1 MSTFIE
7 IPISKLSTDTLLID
21 KTFYNKGSDNIL
33 YMINNS
39 KYLVII
45 FSLLSLF
52 TIFLSQSYLFVV
64 FANIC
69 FSLFG
74 YYSLK
79 KVRKFDF
86 SLYFCFLSISNFISF
101 TSQIVM
107 LSNFSYDFITV
118 FFIVIFML
126 IQLGILFYLYLLLY
140 EFRKY
145 TDNELELLA
154 N

>member
-1 MSTFIE
+1 MSTILE
-7 IPISKLSTDTLLID
+7 IQRSKVSTDTLLIGE
-21 KTFYNKGSDNIL
+21 TFYNKGSDNIL

-39 KYLVII
+39 KYLVMI

-52 TIFLSQSYLFVV
+52 TIFLSQSYLFVI

-74 YYSLK
+74 YFSLK

-86 SLYFCFLSISNFISF
+86 TLYFCFLSISNFISF

-107 LSNFSYDFITV
+107 LSNFSYDFVTV
-118 FFIVIFML
+118 FFIIIFML
-126 IQLGILFYLYLLLY
+126 IQFGIIFYLYILFY

-145 TDNELELLA
+145 TDNELELLK

>member
-1 MSTFIE
+1 MSTIIE
-7 IPISKLSTDTLLID
+7 IPRSKLSTDTLLID
-21 KTFYNKGSDNIL
+21 ETFYYKGSDNIL
-33 YMINNS
+33 YMINYS
-39 KYLVII
+39 KYLVMI

-52 TIFLSQSYLFVV
+52 TIFLSQSYLFVI
-64 FANIC
+64 FANIS

-86 SLYFCFLSISNFISF
+86 SLYFCFLSISNFISY

-107 LSNFSYDFITV
+107 LSNFTYDFITV

-126 IQLGILFYLYLLLY
+126 IQLGILFYLYILFL
-140 EFRKY
+140 EFGKY
-145 TDNELELLA
+145 TYNELELLK

>member
-1 MSTFIE
+1 MSTIIE
-7 IPISKLSTDTLLID
+7 IRGSKLSTDTLLID
-21 KTFYNKGSDNIL
+21 KTFYNKGNDNIL

-39 KYLVII
+39 KYLVMI

-126 IQLGILFYLYLLLY
+126 IKLGILFYLYLLLY

>member
-1 MSTFIE
+1 MSTIIE
-7 IPISKLSTDTLLID
+7 IPRSKLSTDTLLID
-21 KTFYNKGSDNIL
+21 ETFYYKGSDNIL

-39 KYLVII
+39 KYLVMI

-52 TIFLSQSYLFVV
+52 TIFLSQSYLFVL
-64 FANIC
+64 FANIS

-79 KVRKFDF
+79 KIRKFDF
-86 SLYFCFLSISNFISF
+86 SLYFCFLSISNFISY

-107 LSNFSYDFITV
+107 LSNFTYDFITV

-126 IQLGILFYLYLLLY
+126 IQLGILFYLYILFL
-140 EFRKY
+140 EFGKY
-145 TDNELELLA
+145 TYNELELLK

>member
-1 MSTFIE
+1 MSTTIE
-7 IPISKLSTDTLLID
+7 IPISKLSTDSLLID

-33 YMINNS
+33 YMISNS
-39 KYLVII
+39 KYLVMI

-52 TIFLSQSYLFVV
+52 TIFLSQSYLFVI

-79 KVRKFDF
+79 KLRKFDF
-86 SLYFCFLSISNFISF
+86 SLYFCFLSICNFISY

-107 LSNFSYDFITV
+107 LSNFPYDFITV
-118 FFIVIFML
+118 FFIVTFML
-126 IQLGILFYLYLLLY
+126 IQLGILFYLYILLY

-145 TDNELELLA
+145 TDNELELLT